1 MTIQSGFPLSYAKK
15 ILVTQAKKSTS
26 CITKLLLAFD
36 ITELI
41 NIYGFTSLPWFIWLA
56 FITPTVDL
64 ELSSWRVMRKAI
76 HQYLLIIH
84 FSSEHLRGH
93 PVGGADDGQRLLV
106 FFLAAE
112 RGKRK
117 RWMDGRKLHDK
128 PALVLSKKNLSNL
141 FHNICLIMEV
151 VLVCNQLLFFIINES
166 FFFKQNDKYLLKC
179 EDFLLLSC
187 NKISNVKN
195 VTLGCR

>member
-1 MTIQSGFPLSYAKK
+1 MSWLFNKWDKATRISTKLCKR
-15 ILVTQAKKSTS
+15 ILVTQAKKYTS
-26 CITKLLLAFD
+26 YITKLLLAFD

-64 ELSSWRVMRKAI
+64 ELSSWRVMRI

-112 RGKRK
+112 RKEEG
-117 RWMDGRKLHDK
+117 MDGRKRHDK

-151 VLVCNQLLFFIINES
+151 VLVCLNVEQQQLV
-166 FFFKQNDKYLLKC
+166 D
-179 EDFLLLSC
+179 
-187 NKISNVKN
+187 
-195 VTLGCR
+195 